1 MKRVWVLGIGPL
13 MVPQQFLHDVRRMD
27 IYLYDRLLSKN
38 PYDALEQLYVCYGR
52 DYYFYTMYATQYMGN
67 RTFDTLRMEHLI
79 CRSISLHLSDHVEA
93 RMVFDIY
100 SKDLEWQRCFACR
113 SIKTKTDFLIY
124 L

>member
-13 MVPQQFLHDVRRMD
+13 MVPRQFLQDVGRMD
-27 IYLYDRLLSKN
+27 IYLYNQLLPKN
-38 PYDALEQLYVCYGR
+38 AYDALEQLYLCYHS

-67 RTFDTLRMEHLI
+67 RTYDALRIEHLV
-79 CRSISLHLSDHVEA
+79 CRSISLHLYDHVEA
-93 RMVFDIY
+93 RMVFDVY
-100 SKDLEWQRCFACR
+100 SKELKWQRSFSCR